1 MNKTFTLVLI
11 VIALALAV
19 YNVTLLN
26 FEALLTGDSL
36 VACIGIL
43 ASLCAVV
50 LLLIYHTSK
59 RIADKVNK

>member
-1 MNKTFTLVLI
+1 MNKTFTLILI
-11 VIALALAV
+11 VVALALAG

-26 FEALLTGDSL
+26 VEAILEGDSL
-36 VACIGIL
+36 IACIGIL

-59 RIADKVNK
+59 RIADKIN